1 MSNDSLHGNVK
12 YPNIKVKLIGMDGNA
27 FFLIGKVMRA
37 LRMNGVSD
45 EEQKEFQKE
54 VTSGDYDNVLGTIM
68 RWVDVE

>member
-12 YPNIKVKLIGMDGNA
+12 YPNIKVELIGMDGNA